1 MFRASFAALL
11 PALVFAQSSPRTFEA
26 ASIKFHEGSLHR
38 INEITTSGQR
48 LTAYAANAAYLI
60 VYAYD
65 VKAFQIEGIRDYDS
79 YWDIFAK
86 AEGDSIPTTAEFRQM
101 LQALLADRFQLKMHR
116 EMREMPVYALV
127 VAKNGPKLKDADP
140 DTDAMGLFDQQGRN
154 VVVTLPKASMSGI
167 VDAIGYANLD
177 RPIVDKT
184 GLSGTYNIKLTYTP
198 NFKRYNGSAPDVDDL
213 DVFQAVEK
221 QLGLKLE
228 ARKDSVEILVV
239 DRVEKPSA
247 N

>member
-1 MFRASFAALL
+1 M
-11 PALVFAQSSPRTFEA
+11 V
-26 ASIKFHEGSLHR
+26 
-38 INEITTSGQR
+38 
-48 LTAYAANAAYLI
+48 
-60 VYAYD
+60 
-65 VKAFQIEGIRDYDS
+65 
-79 YWDIFAK
+79 
-86 AEGDSIPTTAEFRQM
+86 
-101 LQALLADRFQLKMHR
+101 QALLADRFQLKMHR
-116 EMREMPVYALV
+116 GMREMPVYALV
-127 VAKNGPKLKDADP
+127 VAKNGPKLKDSDPGAD
-140 DTDAMGLFDQQGRN
+140 AGGLFDQQGRN
-154 VVVTLPKASMSGI
+154 VVVTLPKASMSDI

-184 GLSGTYNIKLTYTP
+184 GLIGTYNIKLTYTP

-228 ARKDSVEILVV
+228 ARKDVVEMLVV